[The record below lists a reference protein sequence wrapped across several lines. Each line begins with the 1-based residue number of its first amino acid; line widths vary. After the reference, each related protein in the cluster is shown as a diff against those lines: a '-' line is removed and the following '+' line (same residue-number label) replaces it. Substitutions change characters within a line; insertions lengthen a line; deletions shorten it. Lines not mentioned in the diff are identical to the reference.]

1 MTKVLIVMGSVRKG
15 RVADKILGHVQA
27 ELKNYPEIQATVA
40 DVKELDLPF
49 FDSELIPSDENYE
62 ITHPGAKRFSQMVT
76 EADTVLILSPEY
88 NHSIPAVLKN
98 AIDWLFKEWQGKKIA
113 FIGYGWVG
121 GARSI
126 NHLHGVFENLGVE
139 LIQPE
144 GNLRFK
150 KEIELDGSI
159 ISDAAAE
166 EITKVLK
173 AL

>member
-1 MTKVLIVMGSVRKG
+1 
-15 RVADKILGHVQA
+15 
-27 ELKNYPEIQATVA
+27 
-40 DVKELDLPF
+40 LPF
-49 FDSELIPSDENYE
+49 FDSEIIPSDERYE
-62 ITHPGAKRFSQMVT
+62 ITHPGAKRLSQLVS

-88 NHSIPAVLKN
+88 NHSVPAALKN
-98 AIDWLFKEWQGKKIA
+98 AIDWLYKEWQGKKIA

-139 LIQPE
+139 LIEPE

-159 ISDAAAE
+159 ISDNAIA
-166 EITKVLK
+166 EITKVLSV
-173 AL
+173 L